1 MFQTMDINMDVMR
14 NIASMQLDSNKEGKV
29 MTLADR
35 LRKEGRI
42 EGKMEGEVL
51 GRHAV
56 LQRQLGKRFGKD
68 ILDIRM
74 QDRLRS
80 ASAEQLDL
88 WAERILDA
96 TTIEDVFR
104 E

>member
-1 MFQTMDINMDVMR
+1 MH
-14 NIASMQLDSNKEGKV
+14 NIASLKLDVSKEETI
-29 MTLADR
+29 MTLAER
-35 LRKEGRI
+35 LRKEGRM

-56 LQRQLGKRFGKD
+56 LKRQLGKRFGKD
-68 ILDIRM
+68 VLDIRT
-74 QDRLRS
+74 QERLRN

-96 TTIEDVFR
+96 RTLEDVFR

>member
-1 MFQTMDINMDVMR
+1 MH
-14 NIASMQLDSNKEGKV
+14 NIAALQLDASKEESI
-29 MTLADR
+29 MTLAER

-42 EGKMEGEVL
+42 EGKIEGKIEGEVL

-56 LQRQLGKRFGKD
+56 LKRQLGKRFGKD
-68 ILDIRM
+68 ILDIRI
-74 QDRLRS
+74 QERLRK
-80 ASAEQLDL
+80 ATAEQLDL

-96 TTIEDVFR
+96 HTLEDVFR

>member
-1 MFQTMDINMDVMR
+1 MH
-14 NIASMQLDSNKEGKV
+14 NIASLQLDVNKEETI
-29 MTLADR
+29 MTLAER
-35 LRKEGRI
+35 LRKEGRMEGRT

-56 LQRQLGKRFGKD
+56 LKRQLGKRFGKD

-74 QDRLRS
+74 QERLRC
-80 ASAEQLDL
+80 ATAEQLDL

-96 TTIEDVFR
+96 RTLEDVFR

>member
-1 MFQTMDINMDVMR
+1 Q
-14 NIASMQLDSNKEGKV
+14 
-29 MTLADR
+29 R
-35 LRKEGRI
+35 L
-42 EGKMEGEVL
+42 
-51 GRHAV
+51 
-56 LQRQLGKRFGKD
+56 LGKRFGKD

-74 QDRLRS
+74 QERLRS

>member
-1 MFQTMDINMDVMR
+1 MH
-14 NIASMQLDSNKEGKV
+14 NIASLKLDVSKEETI
-29 MTLADR
+29 MTLAER
-35 LRKEGRI
+35 LRKEGKMEGRM

-56 LQRQLGKRFGKD
+56 LKRQLGKRFGKD
-68 ILDIRM
+68 ILDIRT
-74 QDRLRS
+74 QERLRN

-96 TTIEDVFR
+96 RTLEDVFR